1 MKGGEVVMMT
11 EAAKAARKAYLR
23 SWRKRN
29 PDRVREHQRRYWEK
43 KAREARKDE
52 QQGEGQRGGA

>member
-1 MKGGEVVMMT
+1 MMT
-11 EAAKAARKAYLR
+11 EAAKAARKAYLT
-23 SWRKRN
+23 SWRRRN
-29 PDRVREHQRRYWEK
+29 PDRVKEHQRRYWEK